1 VTGLTDRMRTCAAF
15 IQARPNDAPMPTEHL
30 LDDAAALLIAA
41 ATEIEL
47 LNGPVD
53 LGEPMQIIEQPK
65 QQPKQHPQQHQPLA
79 SEAVWI
85 GDDLKPL
92 PNAPRSRNAC
102 PNCDSRT
109 QKTVYREGKQL
120 VLECPVCGS
129 RWRR

>member
-30 LDDAAALLIAA
+30 LDDAAALLITAA
-41 ATEIEL
+41 AEIEL
-47 LNGPVD
+47 LNGPVN

-65 QQPKQHPQQHQPLA
+65 QQPKQQPQQHQPLA

-92 PNAPRSRNAC
+92 ANVPQSRNAC
-102 PNCDSRT
+102 PNCDSRA

-129 RWRR
+129 RWKR